1 MGGGQVLRY
10 LHILSFLL
18 IIGAIPSAYADEF
31 YSFGSPLCGYG
42 QYRYQSECYKY
53 SDETPDMQC
62 MGQTISGT
70 SCLNAVEI
78 VMARENPEIYPF
90 EAGFSAV
97 GYATD
102 TESTVGAACGG
113 NGVTGQACLNMVAQ
127 VAANELPELYPFD
140 AGFSE
145 VGYSITNYATAQT
158 NDCLGT
164 MTDYY
169 AFETSA
175 FSKMTN
181 AACSSTATRYDIPN
195 DCQNIDITLTDA
207 SDIRSAAHPDNW
219 MCGVLC
225 DTGYVYTGTGACSQY
240 CNTDGRNR
248 RLHIMRDG
256 EHYSFP
262 MYTDALTTPG
272 LHFAIPTADG
282 AEPTICHVNLLPDRA
297 RNTVVVKYKNKD
309 YHSSH

>member
-1 MGGGQVLRY
+1 MGVRVLRY
-10 LHILSFLL
+10 LYRFLCVY
-18 IIGAIPSAYADEF
+18 ICVIFSAYADDF
-31 YSFGSPLCGYG
+31 YSFGAPLCGYG
-42 QYRYQSECYKY
+42 QYRYNSQCY
-53 SDETPDMQC
+53 DIAVDNPDAQC

-78 VMARENPEIYPF
+78 VVARENPEIYPF

-102 TESTVGAACGG
+102 TESTVASACGG
-113 NGVTGQACLNMVAQ
+113 NGVTGTTCLNIVTQ
-127 VAANELPELYPFD
+127 VAANELPALYPFD
-140 AGFSE
+140 AGFSA
-145 VGYSITNYATAQT
+145 VGYAITNYATAQT

-181 AACSSTATRYDIPN
+181 ASCASTATRYDIPN
-195 DCQNIDITLTDA
+195 DCQYIDTTSTDA
-207 SDIRSAAHPDNW
+207 SDIRSGANPDNW

-240 CNTDGRNR
+240 CNTDGQNR

-256 EHYSFP
+256 EHFSYP
-262 MYTDALTTPG
+262 LYTDALTTP
-272 LHFAIPTADG
+272 AIHLSIPSADG
-282 AEPTICHVNLLPDRA
+282 LQSTTCHVNLLPDRA
-297 RNTVVVKYKNKD
+297 PNSVVVKYQNKE
-309 YHSSH
+309 YHGSH